1 MKRTSLL
8 LIPILLIALLLCS
21 CNADAQDGIFS
32 AIADSAPDA
41 GIKVQAYLG
50 MDSTNTYTYHY
61 ILTDTGVYSINDPD
75 FNPIKNT
82 DDMRFIQACIIDDSI
97 YVHSSTS
104 TGEEDH
110 NGSKISKYSIKGIK
124 DSEFTEIP
132 NVKNLLVNG
141 AYYTFGDSKD
151 KQTIHFLKESTSST
165 DFFSET
171 ETKTISTML
180 ESENFVF
187 VELSDKSYVIF
198 DSTTGTK
205 IFESTKGT
213 LEFLPVKGFQTISG
227 SLFLVVQNN
236 NKVYSITSEGLN
248 STETM
253 LSNVSGNNVY
263 SFHYKTTTDNRD
275 YVVIKGS
282 SSFDIYEITKN
293 EESKYKLS
301 QVKNPTAPYV
311 TSSLRTTDI
320 VNVVK
325 NSETSF
331 IVATHSNSIWEID
344 PTSTNDPVEIK

>member
-50 MDSTNTYTYHY
+50 MDSTDTYHY

-75 FNPIKNT
+75 FNPIINT

-171 ETKTISTML
+171 ETKTINSIL
-180 ESENFVF
+180 ESGDYVF

-198 DSTTGTK
+198 DSKSGEKK
-205 IFESTKGT
+205 IGLPKDT
-213 LEFLPVKGFQTISG
+213 LNSPSVKGFQTIDDS
-227 SLFLVVQNN
+227 SFLIVQSD
-236 NKVYSITSEGLN
+236 NKVYSITCDGLED
-248 STETM
+248 TGTK
-253 LSNVSGNNVY
+253 LSNISGNVVH

-301 QVKNPTAPYV
+301 KVENPTAPYV

-320 VNVVK
+320 SNIVK
-325 NSETSF
+325 NNDTS
-331 IVATHSNSIWEID
+331 IIIATYTNAIWEID
-344 PTSTNDPVEIK
+344 PTSTDDPVEIK